1 MDLGTSS
8 TQLIATAF
16 TFGLSALAFA
26 YFPFIFALTNGII
39 KANSGHNAH
48 SSSIISVFVFAF
60 VIHFLSC
67 IFFMMG
73 VKLLDVLSALYEDK
87 YFQSKVFSVFWARGE
102 SEVFS
107 LAKASGGVEDKGAY
121 LQLYIIQTLADWLE
135 LIGIWIVFIVACSY
149 AMVQTKKD
157 QMQFNVVN
165 FLVWVLISNVIGYFI
180 YFTWAK
186 IANLAL
192 FIPNNTLLERIFESY
207 KNLVIGG

>member
-8 TQLIATAF
+8 TQVIATAF

-73 VKLLDVLSALYEDK
+73 IKLFDVFK
-87 YFQSKVFSVFWARGE
+87 F
-102 SEVFS
+102 
-107 LAKASGGVEDKGAY
+107 
-121 LQLYIIQTLADWLE
+121 II
-135 LIGIWIVFIVACSY
+135 
-149 AMVQTKKD
+149 
-157 QMQFNVVN
+157 
-165 FLVWVLISNVIGYFI
+165 
-180 YFTWAK
+180 
-186 IANLAL
+186 
-192 FIPNNTLLERIFESY
+192 
-207 KNLVIGG
+207 